1 MQITHAS
8 TVWKMDGL
16 GSKFNLF
23 KNCIYLGDICVPYK
37 EFFISFILIV
47 TSLDCHRPFVLLFQM
62 VFF

>member
-37 EFFISFILIV
+37 EFFYFLYFN
-47 TSLDCHRPFVLLFQM
+47 CN
-62 VFF
+62 FFGLP